1 MWVVPSRVSG
11 GVGVMPQSMHGRFSP
26 HEVQQELVDIW
37 MDVLQIRDVNT
48 QDEFLDLGGDSLA
61 AMLCIS
67 RLRSR
72 FGVSFSVEDF
82 FFPGATISSF
92 TEEICRSDSE

>member
-1 MWVVPSRVSG
+1 MAGTWRVDD
-11 GVGVMPQSMHGRFSP
+11 MPRTMHERLSLS
-26 HEVQQELVDIW
+26 EVEQELLDIW
-37 MDVLQIRDVNT
+37 KDVLELAELTT

-72 FGVSFSVEDF
+72 FGLSFSVEDF
-82 FFPGATISSF
+82 FLPGATISRF
-92 TEEICRSDSE
+92 AEEICRSDP